1 LTENEPV
8 DSEKTLPPSPNPDQL
23 QQMVTT
29 AMSGNPDVAVDAL
42 VAGGIMTKEQAE
54 MMRSESRAEQEKF
67 AQFAA
72 QIAQNTEG
80 VRLMAH
86 AMDNWRDGVRADI
99 LRQERSLELIRRT
112 LSKLKGFSEAY
123 DKLEA
128 DTIEREET
136 AKKSSTSKTVTTS
149 PKPGKVA

>member
-1 LTENEPV
+1 MTDEPV

-99 LRQERSLELIRRT
+99 LRQERSLERIRRA
-112 LSKLKGFSEAY
+112 LAKLKGFQEAY
-123 DKLEA
+123 DAVEA
-128 DTIEREET
+128 DDISREEN
-136 AKKSSTSKTVTTS
+136 AKRSNQSGKVVTSKVQ
-149 PKPGKVA
+149 PKVP

>member
-1 LTENEPV
+1 MTENEPV

-99 LRQERSLELIRRT
+99 LRQERSLERIRRA
-112 LSKLKGFSEAY
+112 LAKLKGFQEAY
-123 DKLEA
+123 DAVEA
-128 DTIEREET
+128 DDISREEN
-136 AKKSSTSKTVTTS
+136 AKRSNQSGKVVTSKVQ
-149 PKPGKVA
+149 PKVP

>member
-1 LTENEPV
+1 MTENEPV

-99 LRQERSLELIRRT
+99 LRQERSLELIRLT

-128 DTIEREET
+128 DDISREEN
-136 AKKSSTSKTVTTS
+136 AKKSATSGKVTTS
-149 PKPGKVA
+149 KAVKPSP